1 MPQKT
6 PPPLPLENLV
16 DRSGL
21 TPSAPHQ
28 EKTERVAADHQ
39 KRRGGKP
46 KIDLTNRR
54 FGRLV
59 AITEIAPRITKGGNQ
74 QVQWRCLCDCGKEK
88 ITSGMKLRT
97 GHTKSCGCLH
107 RDRAKTLSYGNIT
120 HGLTG
125 QSSYLM

>member
-88 ITSGMKLRT
+88 ITSGMKKKLIRSFTKYMRMISNTLLR
-97 GHTKSCGCLH
+97 KANDLYYFS
-107 RDRAKTLSYGNIT
+107 
-120 HGLTG
+120 LTF
-125 QSSYLM
+125 